1 MQILAALLSGI
12 LFGIGLSICELI
24 NPAKILAFLDIAG
37 DWDPSLAVTMAA
49 AVATT
54 AVGYRLVLKRP
65 APLFAE
71 SFQLPTAS
79 VIDRRLVTGAAVFG
93 LGWGLVGFCPG
104 PAIAALPIGEHAVFI
119 FVAAMLAGMASARI
133 FSHRNALRPFE
144 TTTAKSAGETQ

>member
-12 LFGIGLSICELI
+12 LFGIGLSVCGLI
-24 NPAKILAFLDIAG
+24 NPAKVLSFLDIAG

-54 AVGYRLVLKRP
+54 AIGYRFVLKRRT
-65 APLFAE
+65 PLFAE

-79 VIDRRLVTGAAVFG
+79 AIDLRLVTGAAVFG

-104 PAIAALPIGEHAVFI
+104 PAIAALSFGYESVFVFI
-119 FVAAMLAGMASARI
+119 AAMLAGMAAARI
-133 FSHRNALRPFE
+133 LAQPRALTPLQ
-144 TTTAKSAGETQ
+144 TTNS